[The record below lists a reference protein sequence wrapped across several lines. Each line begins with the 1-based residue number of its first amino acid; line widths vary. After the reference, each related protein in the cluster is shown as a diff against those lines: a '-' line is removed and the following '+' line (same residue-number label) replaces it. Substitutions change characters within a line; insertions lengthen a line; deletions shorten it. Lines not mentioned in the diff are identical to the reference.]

1 MRQLLL
7 ALGASLVLA
16 TLAHAQETNIT
27 QQAIPLG
34 GADTRS
40 LPSRTL
46 LPPMFGANL
55 FRVGPQT
62 SLGLLGTAPTTA
74 GGTQTGGGT
83 SLQSQ
88 AAAGLA
94 GGIGAAIAANQAGAN
109 AAGATMLGAATPG
122 AGLTGAGAAAA
133 GIAGAAAA
141 GAAAGATSP
150 GPQQP
155 TISATMVQPPGGVP
169 AFDPNHVMAPGDI
182 VQIHIYGA
190 TSLDQQATVDGNG
203 DLFLPSVGPVHVAGI
218 TAGNL
223 EAAVSAAVASI
234 YQKNSQVYVTLAAA
248 VPVNVFVTGG
258 VISPGQYALPSTSSL
273 IVFLQAAG
281 GVDPNRGSYRDIRVL
296 RDRQTIATIDL
307 YQFLLHGRLPTV
319 RLRDRDTILVGAQG
333 PTVAAEGDV
342 SGVFQYELTQPQ
354 IGEELVVLA
363 RPYPDATH
371 VNLIGVRDGRPESF
385 YYTLDEFRRVPL
397 RNSDVVTFNADV
409 PTGLMTISVSGRIDG
424 PTTLVVT
431 REARLLDVLP
441 YLSVDPYFVDTSAIY
456 IRRISIAQA
465 QLKDIHDS
473 VQRLESTIVTSPTVT
488 AEQAT
493 MRQQEAQIVFQFA
506 AQLTNVQPEGRL
518 VVQRGGEPS
527 NVRLEDGDV
536 IVVPSRSDLVLV
548 NGEVEVPQSAVWI
561 RGAPLAHYIHE
572 AGGFTERADQSKILV
587 IRPSGETLVG
597 SNPPISPGD
606 RIIVLPSPD
615 NWTIPVIKDITQII
629 YQIAVGAGV
638 FLNLR

>member
-1 MRQLLL
+1 MRRLLL
-7 ALGASLVLA
+7 ALGVSLALTSFA
-16 TLAHAQETNIT
+16 YAQETNIT

-34 GADTRS
+34 GADLRALPLRS
-40 LPSRTL
+40 L

-55 FRVGPQT
+55 FGGAQT
-62 SLGLLGTAPTTA
+62 SLQILGTTPTTGGAQTGGTATSQTQAASGLAGAMGAAGAASQASAGTAGTA
-74 GGTQTGGGT
+74 GGT
-83 SLQSQ
+83 
-88 AAAGLA
+88 AAVP
-94 GGIGAAIAANQAGAN
+94 
-109 AAGATMLGAATPG
+109 AAGAA
-122 AGLTGAGAAAA
+122 
-133 GIAGAAAA
+133 AGAAAA
-141 GAAAGATSP
+141 GA
-150 GPQQP
+150 PQQP
-155 TISATMVQPPGGVP
+155 TIPSTSVQPPGGVP
-169 AFDPNHVMAPGDI
+169 AFDPNHVMAPGDV

-203 DLFLPSVGPVHVAGI
+203 DLFLPGVGPVHVAGT

-223 EAAVSAAVASI
+223 EAAVSAAVASL
-234 YQKNSQVYVTLAAA
+234 YQKNSQVYVTMAAA

-258 VISPGQYALPSTSSL
+258 VISPGQYALPSTASL
-273 IVFLQAAG
+273 ITFMQAAG
-281 GVDPNRGSYRDIRVL
+281 GIDPNRGSYRDIRIL
-296 RDRQTIATIDL
+296 RAGQTIATVDL
-307 YQFLLHGRLPTV
+307 YDFLLRGRLPTV

-342 SGVFQYELTQPQ
+342 SGVFRYELTQPQ
-354 IGEELVVLA
+354 TGAQLVALA
-363 RPYPDATH
+363 RPYPDASH
-371 VNLIGVRDGRPESF
+371 VNLVGVRDGRPASF
-385 YYTLDEFRRVPL
+385 YYSLNKFRGVPL
-397 RNSDVVTFNADV
+397 RDSDVVTFNPDV
-409 PTGLMTISVSGRIDG
+409 PTRVMTISVDGRIDG

-431 REARLLDVLP
+431 REAKLLDVLP
-441 YLSVDPYFVDTSAIY
+441 YLPVDPYFTDSSAIY
-456 IRRISIAQA
+456 IRRVSIAQA

-506 AQLTNVQPEGRL
+506 AQLTNIQPEGRL
-518 VVQRGGEPS
+518 VVEQGGEPS
-527 NVRLEDGDV
+527 NVRLEEGDV

-548 NGEVEVPQSAVWI
+548 NGEVRVPQSAVWI
-561 RGAPLAHYIHE
+561 RGAGLAHYIQE
-572 AGGFTERADQSKILV
+572 AGGFTERADESKILV

-638 FLNLR
+638 LVNLK